1 MSAGRWLYLP
11 LDVKVRELDGKLFF
25 AARAA
30 ARGWNAV
37 IGQKRQVAA
46 AMPFLPPGFFAGFGG
61 QENFAK
67 SYAQYR
73 ALGHKILILDE
84 EGLVTHNE
92 DIYARTRLCDAALA
106 QCDLFS
112 FWGEVQRDM
121 VLRRRPDLAGKSV
134 VSGNPRMDVLRPE
147 FSALRT
153 EEAAGLRARFGR
165 FILLN
170 SNFGSCNHFTGGDAY
185 FESLKTKKVI
195 QSQAEETH
203 YRRYFDYRA
212 KVMEAILGVLPT
224 LSAAF
229 SDMNIVVRPHP
240 SERADA
246 WKERAAGLP
255 NIHVLHEGS
264 VLPWIAATQ
273 CVLHNFC
280 TTAIESHALGVP
292 AVSYRPVIDDTLE
305 SPLPTLVSHVAKTPE
320 DLVATLRRAID
331 QRPPSPADPDEVHR
345 YACNLGGGPFAS
357 DILLDAMEKFAFPEA
372 GGRRAAF
379 PAVPAFALRDGLRA
393 LREYLSVSLKGR
405 NADQGYIAHKFSG
418 LSRAE
423 MSDILGKLAQAQPFA
438 PIPRI
443 SRVGESLW
451 WVRS

>member
-11 LDVKVRELDGKLFF
+11 IDVKVRELDGKLFF

-30 ARGWNAV
+30 ARGWNV
-37 IGQKRQVAA
+37 IIGQKKQVSA

-61 QENFAK
+61 QENFARP
-67 SYAQYR
+67 YAQYR

-106 QCDLFS
+106 QCDLFA

-147 FSALRT
+147 FSALVA
-153 EEAAGLRARFGR
+153 EDAAKLRERFGR

-170 SNFGSCNHFTGGDAY
+170 SNFGSSNHFSGGDVY

-195 QSQAEETH
+195 QSRIEETH

-212 KVMEAILGVLPT
+212 RVMQAIQEVLPT

-229 SDMNIVVRPHP
+229 SDMNVVVRPHP

-246 WKERAAGLP
+246 WKDRAAGLS
-255 NIHVLHEGS
+255 NVHVLHEGP
-264 VLPWIAATQ
+264 VLPWIAAAQ

-280 TTAIESHALGVP
+280 TTAIESYGLGVP

-305 SPLPTLVSHVAKTPE
+305 SPLPTLVSHVARTPE
-320 DLVATLRRAID
+320 DLVATLRRVMD
-331 QRPPSPADPDEVHR
+331 GTSPSPADPADVRR

-357 DILLDAMEKFAFPEA
+357 DALLDAMETFDFAPV
-372 GGRRAAF
+372 GWPRAAF
-379 PAVPAFALRDGLRA
+379 PAIPLFALRDGLRSAREA
-393 LREYLSVSLKGR
+393 LSIHLKGR
-405 NADQGYIAHKFSG
+405 SADQSYIAHKFSG
-418 LSRAE
+418 LSRTEVAD
-423 MSDILGKLAQAQPFA
+423 SLARLARAQPSA
-438 PIPRI
+438 
-443 SRVGESLW
+443 SALRVSKVAESAW
-451 WVRS
+451 WVRA